1 MKKKNE
7 NSFLTDQ
14 DATKTVTNHSNS
26 VSEIFKN
33 DNDPETVRKKNW
45 IAFLILIIGLV
56 LTAVAVFYVQR
67 DVKENARQD
76 FASICDEINLKI
88 SARLHAHALL
98 LRNGSAFFKAS
109 NNVSRKEWK
118 VYNEA
123 AKIDYNL
130 PGIQGM
136 GFSLIIPK
144 TKLSEHIKNIRKE
157 GFPNYTVYPAG
168 DRAVYTSIIYLEPFE
183 GRNLRAFGYDMFSE
197 PVRRKAMEQSRDND
211 LAKLSGKVLLVQET
225 KEDIQPGTLMYVP
238 VYRNGMPV
246 NTVEQRRAAILG
258 WVYSP
263 YRMTDLMKG
272 ILDSSGL
279 IEKEKINLKVYDDS
293 ISANSLLYDSQ
304 KNDSLKN
311 NNSHYLSLTMP
322 VDFHGKKWVLFFTQQ
337 EDQLSIFQSKVIF
350 VLLSGILL
358 SLLLFLLS
366 LSLINTRRRALQ
378 IADRL
383 TVELKE
389 NAEQY
394 KSLSDLLESII
405 DHIPGLLFY
414 KDKKNNYI
422 RVNKY
427 IAQAHRKP
435 KSEIEGKNLNELYSK
450 EDAEKYYQDDLEV
463 INSGISKLNIEEEW
477 KTEDGLK
484 WISTSKIPFVN
495 DAGEIIGIIGI
506 SLDITERKYADMK
519 LRESEERFSAA
530 FHASPNLISIT
541 RLSDGMIMEVNEGY
555 TQLLGYSRAESIG
568 KNTKDLSIWF
578 DPADREMFIATLEK
592 SGRVNNFETKLRC
605 KDGSVVTVLD
615 SAQIIKL
622 QDDTCI
628 LSIIYDITDRIRAEE
643 IIRNAGL
650 YNRSLIEASIDPL
663 VTIGPDG
670 KITDVNKATEDVTGI
685 CREQLIG
692 SDFSD
697 YFTEPQQAENG
708 YKQALADGFVKDYPL
723 TIRHADGKT
732 TDVLYNATVYK
743 NQQGEVVGVFAAAR
757 DVTKL
762 KQEENIQMARS
773 RLLLFANKHS
783 IDEMLEE
790 ALNEMEK
797 ITESNIGFCHFVN
810 SDQNSLT
817 LKNWSTRTKKEFC
830 KAAGKDS
837 HYEIEKAG
845 VWVDCFYQQKPV
857 IHNDYDSLPHK
868 KGMPDGHAKVIR
880 ELTVPIMRQDKVVA
894 ILGIGNKATDYTEKD
909 VEALS
914 NLADLFWNIIERK
927 QAEDIIQ
934 NANSY
939 NRSLIEASIDP
950 LVTIG
955 PDGKITDVN
964 KATEEVTGILRE
976 QLIGSDFSD
985 YFIEPQQANNG
996 YKQVLEK
1003 GSVKD
1008 YPLTIRHANGKTT
1021 DVLYNATVYK
1031 NADGKVAGVFAAARD
1046 ITETKKNEEALVKSE
1061 SNLRAIFENTAKGF
1075 LLMDDTFTV
1084 IEFNSLMEKYIT
1096 ISDNIVLR
1104 KNENIFNNIPVERQ
1118 EFLRTQFNTALD
1130 GEKVHYEI
1138 SYLFSGNTTIYFEVK
1153 MYPVLDPEE
1162 KVAGICISYEDI
1174 TARKLTEEQIIELNK
1189 DLDKKVQERTLQYEL
1204 VNQELESF
1212 TFSVSHDLRAPLR
1225 AVNSY
1230 AQILEEDYSDRLDED
1245 GKKMLKHIENNGKK
1259 MGRLIDDLLAFSRL
1273 GRKELKR
1280 VDVNMNDLTKAVVE
1294 ELNQTFPNQASIEIA
1309 DLPVVQGD
1317 YSLLYQAML
1326 NLVSNAIKYS
1336 SKKDKPVI
1344 KIFTEQKDGKAI
1356 FTIKDNGAGFD
1367 MRFAEK
1373 LFGVF
1378 QRLHSEE
1385 EFEGS
1390 GIGLAIVHRIIA
1402 KHGGEVWGEGKVNEG
1417 ATFHFKLN

>member
-7 NSFLTDQ
+7 NNFLTDNTDQ
-14 DATKTVTNHSNS
+14 GTTESVTHRNNS
-26 VSEIFKN
+26 VSETFKN
-33 DNDPETVRKKNW
+33 DYDPETVRKKNW
-45 IAFLILIIGLV
+45 IAFLILIAGLV
-56 LTAVAVFYVQR
+56 LTTVAVFYIQR
-67 DVKENARQD
+67 DVAENARQD

-88 SARLHAHALL
+88 SARIHAHALL
-98 LRNGSAFFKAS
+98 LRNGAAFFKAS
-109 NNVSRKEWK
+109 NNVSREEWK

-123 AKIDYNL
+123 TKIDYNL

-144 TKLSEHIKNIRKE
+144 NKLAEHIKNIRKQ

-168 DRAVYTSIIYLEPFE
+168 DRDIYTSIIYLEPFE

-197 PVRRKAMEQSRDND
+197 PVRRKAMELSRDND
-211 LAKLSGKVLLVQET
+211 LAELSGKVLLVQET

-246 NTVEQRRAAILG
+246 NTVKQRRAAILG

-272 ILDSSGL
+272 ILDRWGL
-279 IEKEKINLKVYDDS
+279 IEKEEINLKVYDDS

-304 KNDSLKN
+304 KKDSLKN
-311 NNSHYLSLTMP
+311 NNPHYLSLTMP
-322 VDFHGKKWVLFFTQQ
+322 LEFHGKKWVLFFTQP
-337 EDQLSIFQSKVIF
+337 EDTLSFFQSKVIV
-350 VLLSGILL
+350 VLISGILL

-366 LSLINTRRRALQ
+366 ISLINTRRRALQ
-378 IADRL
+378 IANHL
-383 TVELKE
+383 TLELKE
-389 NAEQY
+389 NAEKY
-394 KSLSDLLESII
+394 KDLSNLLESII

-422 RVNKY
+422 RINKY
-427 IAQAHRKP
+427 IATQHGKQ
-435 KSEIEGKNLNELYSK
+435 KSEIEGKNLSELYSK

-463 INSGISKLNIEEEW
+463 INSGVSKLNIEEEW
-477 KTEDGLK
+477 KTEEGIK
-484 WISTSKIPFVN
+484 WINTNKIPFVN
-495 DAGEIIGIIGI
+495 NAGEIIGIIGI
-506 SLDITERKYADMK
+506 SLDITERKNADLQ

-530 FHASPNLISIT
+530 FHGSPNLISIT
-541 RLSDGMIMEVNEGY
+541 RLKDGMIIEVNEGY

-568 KNTKDLSIWF
+568 NNTKDLSIWL
-578 DPADREMFIATLEK
+578 DPVDRATFIANLEK
-592 SGRVNNFETKLRC
+592 YGFINNFETKLRC

-615 SAQIIKL
+615 SARTIKL
-622 QDDTCI
+622 KGEECI
-628 LSIIYDITDRIRAEE
+628 LSIIYDITDRKRAEDIIRNSNLYNRSLIEASIDPLVTIGPDGKITDVNKATEDVTGLHREQLIGSDFSDYFTEPLQADSGYKQVLEKGFVKDYPLTIRHADGKTTDVLYNATVYKNQDGNVVGVFAAARDITESKKAEE
-643 IIRNAGL
+643 IIRNANL

-685 CREQLIG
+685 RRDQLIG
-692 SDFSD
+692 SDFSN
-697 YFTEPQQAENG
+697 YFTEPLQADNG
-708 YKQALADGFVKDYPL
+708 YKQVLEKGFVKDYPL
-723 TIRHADGKT
+723 TIRHS
-732 TDVLYNATVYK
+732 
-743 NQQGEVVGVFAAAR
+743 
-757 DVTKL
+757 TK
-762 KQEENIQMARS
+762 
-773 RLLLFANKHS
+773 
-783 IDEMLEE
+783 
-790 ALNEMEK
+790 
-797 ITESNIGFCHFVN
+797 
-810 SDQNSLT
+810 
-817 LKNWSTRTKKEFC
+817 
-830 KAAGKDS
+830 
-837 HYEIEKAG
+837 
-845 VWVDCFYQQKPV
+845 
-857 IHNDYDSLPHK
+857 
-868 KGMPDGHAKVIR
+868 
-880 ELTVPIMRQDKVVA
+880 
-894 ILGIGNKATDYTEKD
+894 
-909 VEALS
+909 
-914 NLADLFWNIIERK
+914 
-927 QAEDIIQ
+927 
-934 NANSY
+934 
-939 NRSLIEASIDP
+939 
-950 LVTIG
+950 
-955 PDGKITDVN
+955 
-964 KATEEVTGILRE
+964 
-976 QLIGSDFSD
+976 
-985 YFIEPQQANNG
+985 
-996 YKQVLEK
+996 
-1003 GSVKD
+1003 
-1008 YPLTIRHANGKTT
+1008 KTT

-1031 NADGKVAGVFAAARD
+1031 NADGKVVGVFAAARD
-1046 ITETKKNEEALVKSE
+1046 ITETKKNEEALIKSE

-1096 ISDNIVLR
+1096 ISDNIILR
-1104 KNENIFNNIPVERQ
+1104 KNENIFINIPQERQ
-1118 EFLRTQFNTALD
+1118 EFLRAQFNSALD

-1153 MYPVLDPEE
+1153 MYPVLDPDER
-1162 KVAGICISYEDI
+1162 VAGICISYEDI
-1174 TARKLTEEQIIELNK
+1174 TTRKLAEEQIIELNK
-1189 DLDKKVQERTLQYEL
+1189 DLDKKVQERTMQYEL

-1230 AQILEEDYSDRLDED
+1230 AQILEEDYSEKLDED
-1245 GKKMLKHIENNGKK
+1245 GRKMLKHIENNGKK

-1280 VDVNMNDLTKAVVE
+1280 VDVNMNDLTKAVIE
-1294 ELNQTFPNQASIEIA
+1294 ELNQTFPNQAKIEIS

-1344 KIFTEQKDGKAI
+1344 KIFTEQKDGKTI